1 MRQHWRRCL
10 GLPWHQPRHGAG
22 AESSTPGSLPP
33 HTTLQ
38 PPSPCHCQQQ
48 QGNLEQ
54 GRPCRAQP
62 GATARRRAG
71 HPLGSLRRAAA
82 SPQPFPRGL
91 GTGRSSQLNY
101 LLSDCSKATS
111 SRCLNQTC
119 QRNGFWKVRPPDGQ
133 NGDTQTVPPQPALAG
148 PGCCPEGLSASVGA
162 LVPARGPGQQLGL
175 PGTEQM
181 GRAHEHVRLGPLPLV
196 PWGRSGQEEKLRRL
210 LLLAGGSGA

>member
-62 GATARRRAG
+62 SATARRRAG

-91 GTGRSSQLNY
+91 GTGRSSRLKY

-111 SRCLNQTC
+111 SRCLDPNVSTQWVLESPAT
-119 QRNGFWKVRPPDGQ
+119 GRPEWGHPDRA
-133 NGDTQTVPPQPALAG
+133 TT
-148 PGCCPEGLSASVGA
+148 
-162 LVPARGPGQQLGL
+162 ARSC
-175 PGTEQM
+175 
-181 GRAHEHVRLGPLPLV
+181 RA
-196 PWGRSGQEEKLRRL
+196 RL
-210 LLLAGGSGA
+210 LPRGAVGLCRGSGASKGTRAAARAARHGADGASTRARAAGAITSCALG